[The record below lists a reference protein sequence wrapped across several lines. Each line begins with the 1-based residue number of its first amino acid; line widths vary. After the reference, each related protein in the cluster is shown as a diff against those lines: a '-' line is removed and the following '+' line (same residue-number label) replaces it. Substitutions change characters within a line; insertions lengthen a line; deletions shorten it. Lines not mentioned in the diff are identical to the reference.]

1 MSCIFP
7 FKCIETTSAI
17 IIIERGCPVMYKIN
31 VNQHS
36 ATYVVLLSAYEV
48 VDVNG

>member
-1 MSCIFP
+1 MR
-7 FKCIETTSAI
+7 AWLQ
-17 IIIERGCPVMYKIN
+17 RY

-36 ATYVVLLSAYEV
+36 ATYIILLSAYEV